1 MGTIFARQIELCVS
15 RHISTSQPIEINSE
29 MFSITEKK
37 IILLVIIIAFLMNG
51 CSANKRPIQNLST
64 HNIPPNLRVLE
75 DAYWWRC
82 RFKNVWHEGVAPDL
96 VIDLLLA
103 HAVVAPVL
111 VKNIN
116 DIPYWRFHRRANRD
130 SAGHQF
136 SLLFYSKPEIASTV
150 FLEINQSDML
160 AKAIADNLVE
170 KVIVDDPNHPQFP
183 GIEDTS
189 DHHWSLDLQKNW
201 PSFIMGVSSLWL
213 GLIEDSM
220 QNSPENFKDPHWL
233 LEQYRKV
240 DTKITNIWKK
250 EGQHALLHH
259 LNAVFGYEPL
269 YIIKELSF

>member
-1 MGTIFARQIELCVS
+1 MISVTKAR
-15 RHISTSQPIEINSE
+15 
-29 MFSITEKK
+29 
-37 IILLVIIIAFLMNG
+37 IILLITFLGFFVCG
-51 CSANKRPIQNLST
+51 CSINRRPVQNLST
-64 HNIPPNLRVLE
+64 HNISSNFRAL
-75 DAYWWRC
+75 DGAYWWKC
-82 RFKNVWHEGVAPDL
+82 KFKNVWPDNANPDL

-111 VKNIN
+111 VEYIN

-130 SAGHQF
+130 LAGHQF
-136 SLLFYSKPEIASTV
+136 SLLFYSKPEIAVAV
-150 FLEINQSDML
+150 FAEIDKSDML
-160 AKAIADNLVE
+160 KRAIAANFVK
-170 KVIVDDPNHPQFP
+170 KVIMDDPNHPQFP
-183 GIEDTS
+183 DIEDTS
-189 DHHWSLDLQKNW
+189 DHHWSLNLQQNW

-220 QNSPENFKDPHWL
+220 QNSPKDYKNAHLL
-233 LEQYRKV
+233 LEQYREV